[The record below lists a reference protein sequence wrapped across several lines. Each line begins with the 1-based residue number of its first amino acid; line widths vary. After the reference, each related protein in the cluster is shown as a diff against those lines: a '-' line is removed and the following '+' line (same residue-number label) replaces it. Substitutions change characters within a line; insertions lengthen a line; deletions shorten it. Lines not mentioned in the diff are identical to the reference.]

1 MRSAAKAVAGV
12 GLWLLTILVL
22 RGLVWLSVTSSP
34 TRLGA
39 IATVAADDPAGPPV
53 VVVAGAA
60 AVPGADDGTAAAS
73 ASAEAAARE
82 WVDVPADPS
91 GVARPTGAATPT
103 PAAHPTPT
111 TASTSAPAA
120 TPAAAPAAVTTSA
133 PAVTRSKAPASPAA
147 APAPAPVAAA
157 QPTPAPATSRE
168 RTTPDRGV
176 PAAGPP
182 AGATGGTAAGTTA
195 GTTVAFLAPAAQL
208 LVTCSADGLGDLRA
222 ITGPGWGGRWTRTGP
237 GRVVLWFGR
246 DRRVEV
252 LVVSCLAGAPSVRD
266 VTAGLARWS
275 GWAAGPGRSGPDAYG
290 PPFGGAPFG
299 GPGR

>member
-1 MRSAAKAVAGV
+1 MRSVAKAVAGV

-22 RGLVWLSVTSSP
+22 SGLVWLSVTSSP

-39 IATVAADDPAGPPV
+39 IATVADGGPADPPV

-60 AVPGADDGTAAAS
+60 AVPGSDDGTGATSS
-73 ASAEAAARE
+73 AAEAAARE

-111 TASTSAPAA
+111 TASTSAPAT
-120 TPAAAPAAVTTSA
+120 TPAAVATSA

-168 RTTPDRGV
+168 RTTPDRGA
-176 PAAGPP
+176 P
-182 AGATGGTAAGTTA
+182 TAGTTA
-195 GTTVAFLAPAAQL
+195 GATVAFLAPAAQL

-290 PPFGGAPFG
+290 PSFGGAPFG
-299 GPGR
+299 GPPFGGPGR